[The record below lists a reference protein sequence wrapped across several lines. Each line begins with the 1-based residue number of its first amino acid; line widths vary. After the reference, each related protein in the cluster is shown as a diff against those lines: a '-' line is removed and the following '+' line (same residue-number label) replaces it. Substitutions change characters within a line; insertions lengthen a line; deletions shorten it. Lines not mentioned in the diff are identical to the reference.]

1 MTHPSASWRLP
12 NGLQVQLFP
21 DARYGRVGVCT
32 TFGVGMRDE
41 TPGWEGVAHLV
52 EHLLFEGS
60 AQVPQ
65 GQLRRTTH
73 DAGGVV
79 NGTTHLDYTDY
90 YQAVPGE
97 LLERVLH
104 AEADR
109 FAAPLLEPA
118 LATQLDVVEAEIDQT
133 SRAWPMGD
141 LPWPVLPMSIHTRH
155 ANRHDGYG
163 RPERLRRVG
172 PEECRSFFEHHYS
185 PRRAVLSVL
194 GDFDEERTAAWIEE
208 YFGAIPA
215 RPAAARPDLEEP
227 LQERWRRWEE
237 PLLTTPVALWGF
249 ALPDPVEKPRDYA
262 AALVVRELVASARIH
277 PDLVISASA
286 GVFGPYDARDPDLLV
301 IMAAG
306 GGQAPEP
313 SPSLARQVLAEAA
326 RRGLDAIEEARGRAV
341 RRLGEARSG
350 LVAEVRELSRCQ
362 AVFGRHDVAD
372 HGASVL
378 AEVSHAEVLSVL
390 DSLHEQ
396 PLRGATVRPSERR
409 RRPVDPQIARVDLA
423 PRVTGEPIRST
434 RPIAPSPSLSPSG
447 PAPATPRRVPLP
459 EIATADRPWGRVVA
473 VRETR
478 ADEVGIGLRVPLGDP
493 GWQVGEHILEATA
506 QAIAHALT
514 AAGPADHVARV
525 HSGGQWL
532 DIDLTCR
539 PADVTATVERL
550 WDVLERGATE
560 VGRPA
565 SPRWDGTEILE
576 HVLRLHWGPAPGAD
590 ATVAAVVAG
599 LRVDAAV
606 TVIVGPI
613 DPELVLAR
621 LEHIDGPVRIPPL
634 ADLSI
639 PSPGRF
645 HLPAPRKAS
654 VDVLL
659 AFPELDVDPGAETS
673 RFLAAAATAG
683 YRGSRLGR
691 RVKSHGDG
699 YGFVFG
705 RGRVRDRP
713 VSIIRAA
720 VDGERVD
727 AVAADLAALVTLAA
741 EDLTAQEIDRARAY
755 CRWQSRQLFD
765 SPSILATTLR
775 TMLARSLPADWPWRM
790 AEAMDEAST
799 RDVRRGALELFGQG
813 SFVVSWGTDPGPFAH
828 WPPAPPMDGESD
840 V

>member
-65 GQLRRTTH
+65 GQLRRATH

-97 LLERVLH
+97 LLERVLL

-118 LATQLDVVEAEIDQT
+118 LATQLDVVEAEIEQT

-163 RPERLRRVG
+163 RPERLRRVR
-172 PEECRSFFEHHYS
+172 PDECRSFFEHHYS
-185 PRRAVLSVL
+185 PQRAVLSVL

-227 LQERWRRWEE
+227 LLERWRRWEE

-249 ALPDPVEKPRDYA
+249 AMPDPVANPRDYA
-262 AALVVRELVASARIH
+262 AALVVRELVASAPVH
-277 PDLVISASA
+277 SDLVISASA

-301 IMAAG
+301 VMAAG

-313 SPSLARQVLAEAA
+313 SSSLAHQVLAEAA
-326 RRGLDAIEEARGRAV
+326 GRGLDAIEEARGRAV

-362 AVFGRHDVAD
+362 AVFGRHDLA
-372 HGASVL
+372 HRGASIL
-378 AEVSHAEVLSVL
+378 AEVSHAEVLSAL
-390 DSLHEQ
+390 ESLHEQ

-423 PRVTGEPIRST
+423 PRARREPAQPM
-434 RPIAPSPSLSPSG
+434 RPVETSSVSSCPPPTTA
-447 PAPATPRRVPLP
+447 RRVLLP
-459 EIATADRPWGRVVA
+459 EIASADRPWGRVVA

-478 ADEVGIGLRVPLGDP
+478 SAEVSIGLRLPLGDP
-493 GWQVGEHILEATA
+493 GWQVGERVLEATA
-506 QAIAHALT
+506 QAIAHGLSSG
-514 AAGPADHVARV
+514 GPSDRVARV
-525 HSGGQWL
+525 STGGQWL
-532 DIDLTCR
+532 DVDLTCR
-539 PADVTATVERL
+539 PEDVPAMVERL
-550 WDVLERGATE
+550 WEVLEHGATE
-560 VGRPA
+560 VACPT

-576 HVLRLHWGPAPGAD
+576 HVLRLHWGPGPGSDTSVAD
-590 ATVAAVVAG
+590 VVAG

-613 DPELVLAR
+613 DPDLVLAR
-621 LEHIDGPVRIPPL
+621 LEGIGGPVRVPPRP
-634 ADLSI
+634 DLSA
-639 PSPGRF
+639 PSPGSF

-654 VDVLL
+654 MDVLL
-659 AFPELDVDPGAETS
+659 AFPELDVAPQAETS

-713 VSIIRAA
+713 ASIIRAA
-720 VDGERVD
+720 VGGERAG
-727 AVAADLAALVTLAA
+727 AVAADLAAIVALSA
-741 EDLTAQEIDRARAY
+741 EDLTGQEVDRARAY

-790 AEAMDEAST
+790 AEAMDEVST
-799 RDVRRGALELFGQG
+799 CDVRRGAHELFGQG